1 MERAVRP
8 ARLGV
13 TARLRRALGP
23 SGCPPPRALV
33 GERCAGAATR
43 PDVGVAGRRLVF
55 GVANDIA
62 KDGARSSARGYRSRL
77 ARRIPLPLAMRRWT
91 VWLVRA
97 GPGQCQSSRRS
108 SDRGEIWPLKASYW
122 WRATTARGVGVMDA
136 ATQRAVAAEQ
146 AMIAEADKLRAA
158 MAQFEAQ
165 KAEWETQKA
174 AESLKLKQI
183 GEGLKKEWDLL
194 AKAKAKLQAE
204 APDQ

>member
-1 MERAVRP
+1 MARRSRSRRSSEDRCSATSDPPGPASARVRSCADRDREAGVERAVRP

-97 GPGQCQSSRRS
+97 GPGQCQSS
-108 SDRGEIWPLKASYW
+108 I
-122 WRATTARGVGVMDA
+122 V
-136 ATQRAVAAEQ
+136 
-146 AMIAEADKLRAA
+146 
-158 MAQFEAQ
+158 
-165 KAEWETQKA
+165 ETI
-174 AESLKLKQI
+174 E
-183 GEGLKKEWDLL
+183 
-194 AKAKAKLQAE
+194 
-204 APDQ
+204 

>member
-1 MERAVRP
+1 
-8 ARLGV
+8 
-13 TARLRRALGP
+13 
-23 SGCPPPRALV
+23 
-33 GERCAGAATR
+33 
-43 PDVGVAGRRLVF
+43 
-55 GVANDIA
+55 
-62 KDGARSSARGYRSRL
+62 
-77 ARRIPLPLAMRRWT
+77 
-91 VWLVRA
+91 
-97 GPGQCQSSRRS
+97 
-108 SDRGEIWPLKASYW
+108 
-122 WRATTARGVGVMDA
+122 MDA

-158 MAQFEAQ
+158 MAHFEAQ